1 MPSYT
6 MINIKTNE
14 EVDMVLSLA
23 EREEFLAKGEYKQK
37 LSTAKFISQTGST
50 INKAGDGWKDVLGK
64 VKRGSPRSTVNL

>member
-1 MPSYT
+1 

-50 INKAGDGWKDVLGK
+50 INKAGDGWKMC
-64 VKRGSPRSTVNL
+64 